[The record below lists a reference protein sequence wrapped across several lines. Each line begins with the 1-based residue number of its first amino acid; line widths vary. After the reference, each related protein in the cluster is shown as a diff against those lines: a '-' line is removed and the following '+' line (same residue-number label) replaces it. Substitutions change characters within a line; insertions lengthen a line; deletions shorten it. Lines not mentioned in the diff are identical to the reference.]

1 MNLLTDREYLGLT
14 VPFMLSTMTQPL
26 MGAVNTAVMGQ
37 LPDPKYI
44 AAVSLG
50 AILFNNLY
58 WLFGFLR
65 VSTTGYAAQAFGAAD
80 KRLGMLAFF
89 KPLVLAMLI
98 SACCILFQKPILE
111 LYLAMIGAAPEVN
124 LLCRDAVF
132 SGAMFLLR
140 LDPAAREVA
149 GIYYDILIWTA
160 PLTLLNYAILGWLM
174 GQTRVRASVF
184 MQVSM
189 NVLNMALSIWFVFW
203 LHMDITGVAFATL
216 LSQLYGGILSVVLMY
231 YYGDF
236 DYKALPW
243 SELLDWREFIGM
255 LQVNVNLMIR
265 TACLLTV
272 NNIIAAVGASFGTV
286 VLAANAVLL
295 QLKDI
300 MSYLIDGMANGT
312 AIFSGRAVGAKNG
325 KLFAATIK
333 MTFKWL
339 VVLAAILMLGYH
351 LGNEF
356 FIRLFTNIEEVVAMA
371 VTYNVFVLF
380 YPVCAGIGMV
390 LYGVFCGAT
399 RTAPVR
405 NMMLM
410 ALLVFY
416 LLQWQLVPLWGN
428 SGLWLALLG
437 FMLSQSIILLFYL
450 SSLRREF
457 A

>member
-14 VPFMLSTMTQPL
+14 IPFMLSTMTQPL

-124 LLCRDAVF
+124 ELCRD
-132 SGAMFLLR
+132 
-140 LDPAAREVA
+140 
-149 GIYYDILIWTA
+149 YYYILIWGA
-160 PLTLLNYAILGWLM
+160 PLVFGNYVALGWLM

-216 LSQLYGGILSVVLMY
+216 LSQLYGGILSIVLMY

-300 MSYLIDGMANGT
+300 MSYLIDGMANGA

-339 VVLAAILMLGYH
+339 VVLAATLMLGYH
-351 LGNEF
+351 LSNEF

-371 VTYNVFVLF
+371 MTYNVFVLF

-450 SSLRREF
+450 SSLRREL

>member
-1 MNLLTDREYLGLT
+1 MDLLTNREYLGLT

-80 KRLGMLAFF
+80 RELGTLAFF
-89 KPLVLAMLI
+89 KPLVLALLI
-98 SACCILFQKPILE
+98 SLACIVFQKPILE
-111 LYLAMIGAAPEVN
+111 GYLAMIGAAPEVN
-124 LLCRDAVF
+124 ALCR
-132 SGAMFLLR
+132 
-140 LDPAAREVA
+140 E
-149 GIYYDILIWTA
+149 YYYILIWGA
-160 PLTLLNYAILGWLM
+160 PLVLGNYVALGWLM

-189 NVLNMALSIWFVFW
+189 NVLNMALSIWFVFG
-203 LHMDITGVAFATL
+203 LHMDIIGVAFATL
-216 LSQLYGGILSVVLMY
+216 LSQLYGGVISVVLMY
-231 YYGDF
+231 YYGEF
-236 DYKALPW
+236 DYKNLPW
-243 SELLDWREFIGM
+243 GELLDWRTFIGM
-255 LQVNVNLMIR
+255 LKVNVNLMIR

-300 MSYLIDGMANGT
+300 MSYLIDGMANGA
-312 AIFSGRAVGAKNG
+312 AIFSGRAVGAKSG
-325 KLFAATIK
+325 AGLDAAIK

-339 VVLAAILMLGYH
+339 VVLAVMLMGVYAAV
-351 LGNEF
+351 NEF
-356 FIRLFTNIEEVVAMA
+356 FIRLFTNIDEVVAMA
-371 VTYNVFVLF
+371 MTYNAFVLF

-405 NMMLM
+405 NMMLL
-410 ALLVFY
+410 ALAVFY
-416 LLQWQLVPLWGN
+416 LLQWQLVPKIGN

-437 FMLSQSIILLFYL
+437 FMAAQSVILLYYL
-450 SSLRREF
+450 KSLRKEF
-457 A
+457 TD

>member
-1 MNLLTDREYLGLT
+1 MNLLTNREYLGLT

-80 KRLGMLAFF
+80 RELGTLAFF
-89 KPLVLAMLI
+89 KPLVLALLI
-98 SACCILFQKPILE
+98 SLACIVFQKPILE
-111 LYLAMIGAAPEVN
+111 SYLAMIGAAPEVN
-124 LLCRDAVF
+124 ALCR
-132 SGAMFLLR
+132 
-140 LDPAAREVA
+140 E
-149 GIYYDILIWTA
+149 YYYILIWGA
-160 PLTLLNYAILGWLM
+160 PLVLGNYVALGWLM

-189 NVLNMALSIWFVFW
+189 NVLNMALSIWFVFG
-203 LHMDITGVAFATL
+203 LHMDIVGVAFATL
-216 LSQLYGGILSVVLMY
+216 LSQLYGGVISVVLMY
-231 YYGDF
+231 YYGEF
-236 DYKALPW
+236 DYKNLPW
-243 SELLDWREFIGM
+243 GELLDWRTFIGM
-255 LQVNVNLMIR
+255 LKVNVNLMIR

-300 MSYLIDGMANGT
+300 MSYLIDGMANGA
-312 AIFSGRAVGAKNG
+312 AIFSGRAVGAKSG
-325 KLFAATIK
+325 AGLDAAIR

-339 VVLAAILMLGYH
+339 VVLAAILMGVYAA
-351 LGNEF
+351 GNEF
-356 FIRLFTNIEEVVAMA
+356 FIRLFTNIDEVVAMSM
-371 VTYNVFVLF
+371 TYNVFVLF

-405 NMMLM
+405 NMMLL
-410 ALLVFY
+410 ALAVFY
-416 LLQWQLVPLWGN
+416 LLQWQLVPIIGN

-437 FMLSQSIILLFYL
+437 FMAAQSVILLYYL
-450 SSLRREF
+450 KSLRKEF
-457 A
+457 TD

>member
-14 VPFMLSTMTQPL
+14 IPFMLSTMTQPL

-124 LLCRDAVF
+124 ELCRD
-132 SGAMFLLR
+132 
-140 LDPAAREVA
+140 
-149 GIYYDILIWTA
+149 YYYILIWGA
-160 PLTLLNYAILGWLM
+160 PLVFGNYVALGWLM

-216 LSQLYGGILSVVLMY
+216 LSQLYGGILSIVLMY

-300 MSYLIDGMANGT
+300 MSYLIDGMANGA
-312 AIFSGRAVGAKNG
+312 AIFSGRAVGANNA

-351 LGNEF
+351 LSNEF

-371 VTYNVFVLF
+371 MTYNVFVLF

-416 LLQWQLVPLWGN
+416 LLQWQLVLLWGN

-450 SSLRREF
+450 SSLRRKF

>member
-1 MNLLTDREYLGLT
+1 MNLLTNREYLGLT
-14 VPFMLSTMTQPL
+14 VPLMLSTMTQPL

-80 KRLGMLAFF
+80 KELGTLAFF
-89 KPLVLAMLI
+89 KPLVLALLI
-98 SACCILFQKPILE
+98 SLACIVFQKPILE
-111 LYLAMIGAAPEVN
+111 GYLAMIGAAPEVN
-124 LLCRDAVF
+124 DLCR
-132 SGAMFLLR
+132 
-140 LDPAAREVA
+140 E
-149 GIYYDILIWTA
+149 YYYILIWGA
-160 PLTLLNYAILGWLM
+160 PLVLGNYVALGWLM
-174 GQTRVRASVF
+174 GQTHVRASVF

-189 NVLNMALSIWFVFW
+189 NVLNMALSIWFVFG
-203 LHMDITGVAFATL
+203 LHMDIVGVAFATL
-216 LSQLYGGILSVVLMY
+216 LSQLYGGVLSVVLMY
-231 YYGDF
+231 YYGEF
-236 DYKALPW
+236 DYKNLPW
-243 SELLDWREFIGM
+243 GELLDWRTFIGM
-255 LQVNVNLMIR
+255 LKVNVNLMIR

-300 MSYLIDGMANGT
+300 MSYLIDGMANGA
-312 AIFSGRAVGAKNG
+312 AIFSGRAVGAKSG
-325 KLFAATIK
+325 AGLDAAIR

-339 VVLAAILMLGYH
+339 VVLAAVLMGVYAA
-351 LGNEF
+351 GNEF
-356 FIRLFTNIEEVVAMA
+356 FIRLFTNIDEVVAMA
-371 VTYNVFVLF
+371 MTYNVFVLF

-405 NMMLM
+405 NMMLL
-410 ALLVFY
+410 ALAVFY
-416 LLQWQLVPLWGN
+416 VLQWQLVPKIGN

-437 FMLSQSIILLFYL
+437 FMAAQSVILLYYL
-450 SSLRREF
+450 KSLRKEF
-457 A
+457 TD

>member
-1 MNLLTDREYLGLT
+1 MNLLTNREYLGLT

-80 KRLGMLAFF
+80 RELGTLAFF
-89 KPLVLAMLI
+89 KPLVLALLI
-98 SACCILFQKPILE
+98 SLACIVFQKPILE
-111 LYLAMIGAAPEVN
+111 SYLAMIGAAPEVN
-124 LLCRDAVF
+124 ALCR
-132 SGAMFLLR
+132 
-140 LDPAAREVA
+140 E
-149 GIYYDILIWTA
+149 YYYILIWGA
-160 PLTLLNYAILGWLM
+160 PLVLGNYVALGWLM

-189 NVLNMALSIWFVFW
+189 NVLNMALSIWFVFG
-203 LHMDITGVAFATL
+203 LHMDIVGVAFATL
-216 LSQLYGGILSVVLMY
+216 LSQLYGGVISVVLMY
-231 YYGDF
+231 YYGEF
-236 DYKALPW
+236 DYKNLPW
-243 SELLDWREFIGM
+243 GELLDWRTFIGM
-255 LQVNVNLMIR
+255 LKVNVNLMIR

-300 MSYLIDGMANGT
+300 MSYLIDGMANGA
-312 AIFSGRAVGAKNG
+312 AIFSGRAVGAKSG
-325 KLFAATIK
+325 AGLEAAIR

-339 VVLAAILMLGYH
+339 VVLAAMLMGVYAA
-351 LGNEF
+351 GNEF
-356 FIRLFTNIEEVVAMA
+356 FIRLFTNIDEVVAMA
-371 VTYNVFVLF
+371 MTYNAFVLF

-405 NMMLM
+405 NMMLL
-410 ALLVFY
+410 ALAVFY
-416 LLQWQLVPLWGN
+416 VLQWQLVPIIGN
-428 SGLWLALLG
+428 SGLWVALLG
-437 FMLSQSIILLFYL
+437 FMAAQSVILLYYL
-450 SSLRREF
+450 KSLRKEF
-457 A
+457 TD

>member
-1 MNLLTDREYLGLT
+1 MNLLTNREYLGLT

-80 KRLGMLAFF
+80 RELGTLAFF
-89 KPLVLAMLI
+89 KPLVLALLI
-98 SACCILFQKPILE
+98 SIACIVLQKPILE
-111 LYLAMIGAAPEVN
+111 GYLAMIGAAPEVN
-124 LLCRDAVF
+124 ALCR
-132 SGAMFLLR
+132 
-140 LDPAAREVA
+140 E
-149 GIYYDILIWTA
+149 YYYILIWGA
-160 PLTLLNYAILGWLM
+160 PLVLGNYVALGWLM

-189 NVLNMALSIWFVFW
+189 NVMNMALSIWFVFG
-203 LHMDITGVAFATL
+203 LHMDIVGVAFATL
-216 LSQLYGGILSVVLMY
+216 LSQLYGGVISVVLMY
-231 YYGDF
+231 YYGEF
-236 DYKALPW
+236 DYKNLPW
-243 SELLDWREFIGM
+243 GELLDWRTFIGM
-255 LQVNVNLMIR
+255 LKVNVNLMIR

-300 MSYLIDGMANGT
+300 MSYLIDGMANGA
-312 AIFSGRAVGAKNG
+312 AIFSGRAVGAKSG
-325 KLFAATIK
+325 AGLDAAIK

-339 VVLAAILMLGYH
+339 VVLAVMLMGVYAAV
-351 LGNEF
+351 NEF
-356 FIRLFTNIEEVVAMA
+356 FIRLFTNIDEVVAMA
-371 VTYNVFVLF
+371 MTYNAFVLF

-405 NMMLM
+405 NMMLL
-410 ALLVFY
+410 ALAVFY
-416 LLQWQLVPLWGN
+416 LLQWQLVPIIGN

-437 FMLSQSIILLFYL
+437 FMAAQSVILLYYL
-450 SSLRREF
+450 KSLRKEF
-457 A
+457 TD

>member
-1 MNLLTDREYLGLT
+1 MNLLTNREYLGLT

-80 KRLGMLAFF
+80 RELGTLAFF
-89 KPLVLAMLI
+89 KPLVLALLI
-98 SACCILFQKPILE
+98 SLACIVFQKPILE
-111 LYLAMIGAAPEVN
+111 GYLAMIGAAPEVN
-124 LLCRDAVF
+124 NLCR
-132 SGAMFLLR
+132 
-140 LDPAAREVA
+140 E
-149 GIYYDILIWTA
+149 YYYILIWGA
-160 PLTLLNYAILGWLM
+160 PLVLGNYVALGWLM

-189 NVLNMALSIWFVFW
+189 NVLNMALSIWFVFG
-203 LHMDITGVAFATL
+203 LHMDIVGVAFATL
-216 LSQLYGGILSVVLMY
+216 LSQLYGGVLSVVLMY

-236 DYKALPW
+236 DYKNLPW
-243 SELLDWREFIGM
+243 RELLDWRTFIGM
-255 LQVNVNLMIR
+255 LKVNVNLMIR

-300 MSYLIDGMANGT
+300 MSYLIDGMANGA
-312 AIFSGRAVGAKNG
+312 AIFSGRAVGAKSG
-325 KLFAATIK
+325 AGLDAAIR

-339 VVLAAILMLGYH
+339 VVLAAMLMGVYAA
-351 LGNEF
+351 GNEF
-356 FIRLFTNIEEVVAMA
+356 FIRLFTNIDEVVAMA
-371 VTYNVFVLF
+371 MTYNVFVLF

-405 NMMLM
+405 NMMLL
-410 ALLVFY
+410 ALAVFY
-416 LLQWQLVPLWGN
+416 LLQWQLVPKIGN

-437 FMLSQSIILLFYL
+437 FMAAQSVILLYYL
-450 SSLRREF
+450 KNLRKEF
-457 A
+457 TD

>member
-1 MNLLTDREYLGLT
+1 MSLLTNREYLGLT
-14 VPFMLSTMTQPL
+14 VPFMLSTLTQPL

-37 LPDPKYI
+37 LSDPKYI

-80 KRLGMLAFF
+80 RELGTLAFF
-89 KPLVLAMLI
+89 KPLVLALLI
-98 SACCILFQKPILE
+98 SIACIVFQKPILE
-111 LYLAMIGAAPEVN
+111 GYLAMIGAAPEVN
-124 LLCRDAVF
+124 DLCR
-132 SGAMFLLR
+132 
-140 LDPAAREVA
+140 E
-149 GIYYDILIWTA
+149 YYYILIWGA
-160 PLTLLNYAILGWLM
+160 PLVLGNYVALGWLM

-189 NVLNMALSIWFVFW
+189 NVLNMALSIGFVFG
-203 LHMDITGVAFATL
+203 LHMDIVGVAFATL
-216 LSQLYGGILSVVLMY
+216 LSQLYGGVLSVVLMY

-236 DYKALPW
+236 DYKNLPW
-243 SELLDWREFIGM
+243 GELLDWRTFIGM
-255 LQVNVNLMIR
+255 LKVNVNLMIR

-300 MSYLIDGMANGT
+300 MSFLIDGMANGA
-312 AIFSGRAVGAKNG
+312 AIFSGRAVGAKSG
-325 KLFAATIK
+325 AGLDAAIR

-339 VVLAAILMLGYH
+339 VVLAAILMGAYAA
-351 LGNEF
+351 GNEP
-356 FIRLFTNIEEVVAMA
+356 FIRLFTNIDEVVAMA
-371 VTYNVFVLF
+371 MTYNVFVLF
-380 YPVCAGIGMV
+380 YPVCAGIGLV

-405 NMMLM
+405 NMMLL
-410 ALLVFY
+410 ALAVFY
-416 LLQWQLVPLWGN
+416 LLQWQLVPELGN
-428 SGLWLALLG
+428 SGLWLSLLG
-437 FMLSQSIILLFYL
+437 FMAAQSVILLYYL
-450 SSLRREF
+450 KSLRKEF
-457 A
+457 TD

>member
-1 MNLLTDREYLGLT
+1 MNLLTNREYLGLT

-80 KRLGMLAFF
+80 RELGTLAFF
-89 KPLVLAMLI
+89 KPLVLALLI
-98 SACCILFQKPILE
+98 SLACIVFQKPILE
-111 LYLAMIGAAPEVN
+111 SYLAMIGAAPEVN
-124 LLCRDAVF
+124 ALCR
-132 SGAMFLLR
+132 
-140 LDPAAREVA
+140 E
-149 GIYYDILIWTA
+149 YYYILIWGA
-160 PLTLLNYAILGWLM
+160 PLVLGNYVALGWLM

-189 NVLNMALSIWFVFW
+189 NVLNMALSIWFVFG
-203 LHMDITGVAFATL
+203 LHMDIVGVAFATL
-216 LSQLYGGILSVVLMY
+216 LSQLYGGVISVVLMY

-236 DYKALPW
+236 DYKNLPW
-243 SELLDWREFIGM
+243 GELLDWRTFIGM
-255 LQVNVNLMIR
+255 LKVNVNLMIR

-300 MSYLIDGMANGT
+300 MSYLIDGMANGA
-312 AIFSGRAVGAKNG
+312 AIFSGRAVGAKSG
-325 KLFAATIK
+325 AGLDAAIR

-339 VVLAAILMLGYH
+339 VVLAVMLMGVYAA
-351 LGNEF
+351 GNEF
-356 FIRLFTNIEEVVAMA
+356 FIRLFTNIDEVVAMA
-371 VTYNVFVLF
+371 MTYNVFVLF

-405 NMMLM
+405 NMMLL
-410 ALLVFY
+410 ALAVFY
-416 LLQWQLVPLWGN
+416 LLQWQLVPTIGN

-437 FMLSQSIILLFYL
+437 FMAAQSVILLYYL
-450 SSLRREF
+450 KSLRKEF
-457 A
+457 TD

>member
-1 MNLLTDREYLGLT
+1 MNLLTNREYLGLT

-80 KRLGMLAFF
+80 RELGTLAFF
-89 KPLVLAMLI
+89 KPLVLALLI
-98 SACCILFQKPILE
+98 SLACIVFQKPILE
-111 LYLAMIGAAPEVN
+111 GYLAMIGAAPEVN
-124 LLCRDAVF
+124 DLCR
-132 SGAMFLLR
+132 
-140 LDPAAREVA
+140 E
-149 GIYYDILIWTA
+149 YYYILIWGA
-160 PLTLLNYAILGWLM
+160 PLVLGNYVALGWLM

-189 NVLNMALSIWFVFW
+189 NVLNMALSIWFVFG
-203 LHMDITGVAFATL
+203 LHMDIIGVAFATL
-216 LSQLYGGILSVVLMY
+216 LSQLYGGVLSVVLMY

-236 DYKALPW
+236 DYKNLPW
-243 SELLDWREFIGM
+243 GELLDWRTFIGM
-255 LQVNVNLMIR
+255 LKVNVNLMIR

-300 MSYLIDGMANGT
+300 MSYLIDGMANGA
-312 AIFSGRAVGAKNG
+312 AIFSGRAVGAKSG
-325 KLFAATIK
+325 AGLDAAIR

-339 VVLAAILMLGYH
+339 VVLAAILMGVYAA
-351 LGNEF
+351 GNEF
-356 FIRLFTNIEEVVAMA
+356 FIRLFTNIDEVVAMA
-371 VTYNVFVLF
+371 MTYNVFVLF

-405 NMMLM
+405 NMMLL
-410 ALLVFY
+410 ALAVFY
-416 LLQWQLVPLWGN
+416 LLQRQLVPEIGN

-437 FMLSQSIILLFYL
+437 FMAAQSVILLYYL
-450 SSLRREF
+450 KSLRKEF
-457 A
+457 TD

>member
-1 MNLLTDREYLGLT
+1 MNLLTNREYLGLT

-80 KRLGMLAFF
+80 RELGTLAFF
-89 KPLVLAMLI
+89 KPLVLALLI
-98 SACCILFQKPILE
+98 SIACIVFQKPILE
-111 LYLAMIGAAPEVN
+111 SYLAMIGAAPEVN
-124 LLCRDAVF
+124 DLCR
-132 SGAMFLLR
+132 
-140 LDPAAREVA
+140 E
-149 GIYYDILIWTA
+149 YYYILIWGA
-160 PLTLLNYAILGWLM
+160 PLVLGNYVALGWLM

-189 NVLNMALSIWFVFW
+189 NVLNMALSIWFVFG
-203 LHMDITGVAFATL
+203 LHMDIVGVAFATL
-216 LSQLYGGILSVVLMY
+216 LSQLYGGVISVVLMY
-231 YYGDF
+231 YYGEF
-236 DYKALPW
+236 DYKNLPW
-243 SELLDWREFIGM
+243 GELLDWRTFIGM
-255 LQVNVNLMIR
+255 LKVNVNLMIR

-300 MSYLIDGMANGT
+300 MSYLIDGMANGA
-312 AIFSGRAVGAKNG
+312 AIFSGRAVGAKSG
-325 KLFAATIK
+325 AGLDAAIR

-339 VVLAAILMLGYH
+339 VVLAVILMGVYAA
-351 LGNEF
+351 GNEF
-356 FIRLFTNIEEVVAMA
+356 FIRLFTNLDEVVAMA
-371 VTYNVFVLF
+371 MTYNVFVLF

-405 NMMLM
+405 NMMLL
-410 ALLVFY
+410 ALAVFY
-416 LLQWQLVPLWGN
+416 LLQWQLVPKIGN

-437 FMLSQSIILLFYL
+437 FMAAQSVILLYYL
-450 SSLRREF
+450 KSLRKEF
-457 A
+457 TD

>member
-1 MNLLTDREYLGLT
+1 MNLLTNREYLGLT

-80 KRLGMLAFF
+80 RELGTLAFF
-89 KPLVLAMLI
+89 KPLVLALLI
-98 SACCILFQKPILE
+98 SLACIVFQKPILE
-111 LYLAMIGAAPEVN
+111 SYLAMIGAAPEVN
-124 LLCRDAVF
+124 ALCR
-132 SGAMFLLR
+132 
-140 LDPAAREVA
+140 E
-149 GIYYDILIWTA
+149 YYYILIWGA
-160 PLTLLNYAILGWLM
+160 PLVLGNYVALGWLM

-189 NVLNMALSIWFVFW
+189 NVLNMALSIWFVFG
-203 LHMDITGVAFATL
+203 LHMDIVGVAFATL
-216 LSQLYGGILSVVLMY
+216 LSQLYGGVLSVVLMY
-231 YYGDF
+231 YYGEF
-236 DYKALPW
+236 DYKNLPW
-243 SELLDWREFIGM
+243 GELLDWRTFIGM
-255 LQVNVNLMIR
+255 LKVNVNLMIR

-300 MSYLIDGMANGT
+300 MSYLIDGMANGA
-312 AIFSGRAVGAKNG
+312 AIFSGRAVGAKSG
-325 KLFAATIK
+325 AGLDAAIR

-339 VVLAAILMLGYH
+339 VVLAVMLMGVYAA
-351 LGNEF
+351 GNEF
-356 FIRLFTNIEEVVAMA
+356 FIRLFTNIDEVVAMA
-371 VTYNVFVLF
+371 MTYNVFVLF

-405 NMMLM
+405 NMMLL
-410 ALLVFY
+410 ALAVFY
-416 LLQWQLVPLWGN
+416 LLQWQLVPEIGN

-437 FMLSQSIILLFYL
+437 FMAAQSVILLYYL
-450 SSLRREF
+450 KSLRKEF
-457 A
+457 TD

>member
-1 MNLLTDREYLGLT
+1 MNLLTNREYLGLT

-80 KRLGMLAFF
+80 RELGTLAFF
-89 KPLVLAMLI
+89 KPLVLALLI
-98 SACCILFQKPILE
+98 SLACIVFQKPILE
-111 LYLAMIGAAPEVN
+111 GYLAMIGAAPEVN
-124 LLCRDAVF
+124 ALCR
-132 SGAMFLLR
+132 
-140 LDPAAREVA
+140 E
-149 GIYYDILIWTA
+149 YYYILIWGA
-160 PLTLLNYAILGWLM
+160 PLVLGNYVALGWLM

-189 NVLNMALSIWFVFW
+189 NVLNMALSIWFVFG
-203 LHMDITGVAFATL
+203 LHMDIIGVAFATL
-216 LSQLYGGILSVVLMY
+216 LSQLYGGVISVVLMY
-231 YYGDF
+231 YYGEF
-236 DYKALPW
+236 DYKNLPW
-243 SELLDWREFIGM
+243 GELLDWRTFIGM
-255 LQVNVNLMIR
+255 LKVNVNLMIR

-300 MSYLIDGMANGT
+300 MSYLIDGMANGA
-312 AIFSGRAVGAKNG
+312 AIFSGRAVGAKSG
-325 KLFAATIK
+325 AGLDAAIR

-339 VVLAAILMLGYH
+339 VVLAVILMGVYAAV
-351 LGNEF
+351 NEF
-356 FIRLFTNIEEVVAMA
+356 FIRLFTNIDEVVAMA
-371 VTYNVFVLF
+371 MTYNAFVLF

-405 NMMLM
+405 NMMLL
-410 ALLVFY
+410 ALAVFY
-416 LLQWQLVPLWGN
+416 LLQWQLVPIIGN

-437 FMLSQSIILLFYL
+437 FMAAQSVILLYYL
-450 SSLRREF
+450 KSLRKEF
-457 A
+457 TD

>member
-1 MNLLTDREYLGLT
+1 MNLLTNREYLGLT

-80 KRLGMLAFF
+80 RELGTLAFF
-89 KPLVLAMLI
+89 KPLVLALLI
-98 SACCILFQKPILE
+98 SLACIVFQKPILE
-111 LYLAMIGAAPEVN
+111 GYLAMIGAAPEVN
-124 LLCRDAVF
+124 DLCR
-132 SGAMFLLR
+132 
-140 LDPAAREVA
+140 E
-149 GIYYDILIWTA
+149 YYYILIWGA
-160 PLTLLNYAILGWLM
+160 PLVLGNYVALGWLM

-189 NVLNMALSIWFVFW
+189 NVLNMALSIWFVFG
-203 LHMDITGVAFATL
+203 LHMDIVGVAFATL
-216 LSQLYGGILSVVLMY
+216 LSQLYGGVLSVVLMY
-231 YYGDF
+231 YYGEF
-236 DYKALPW
+236 DYKNLPW
-243 SELLDWREFIGM
+243 GELLDWRTFIGM
-255 LQVNVNLMIR
+255 LKVNVNLMIR

-300 MSYLIDGMANGT
+300 MSYLIDGMANGA
-312 AIFSGRAVGAKNG
+312 AIFSGRAVGAKSG
-325 KLFAATIK
+325 AGLEAAIR

-339 VVLAAILMLGYH
+339 VVLAAILMGVYAA
-351 LGNEF
+351 GNEF
-356 FIRLFTNIEEVVAMA
+356 FIRLFTNIDEVVAMA
-371 VTYNVFVLF
+371 MTYNAFVLF

-410 ALLVFY
+410 ALAVFY
-416 LLQWQLVPLWGN
+416 LLQWQLVPKIGN
-428 SGLWLALLG
+428 SGLWIALLG
-437 FMLSQSIILLFYL
+437 FMAAQSVILLYYL
-450 SSLRREF
+450 KSLRKEF
-457 A
+457 TD

>member
-1 MNLLTDREYLGLT
+1 MNLLTNREYLGLT

-65 VSTTGYAAQAFGAAD
+65 VSTTCYAAQAFGAAD
-80 KRLGMLAFF
+80 RELGTLAFF
-89 KPLVLAMLI
+89 KPLVLALLI
-98 SACCILFQKPILE
+98 SLACIVLQKPILE
-111 LYLAMIGAAPEVN
+111 GYLAMIGAAPEVN
-124 LLCRDAVF
+124 ALCR
-132 SGAMFLLR
+132 
-140 LDPAAREVA
+140 E
-149 GIYYDILIWTA
+149 YYYILIWGA
-160 PLTLLNYAILGWLM
+160 PLVLGNYVALGWLM

-189 NVLNMALSIWFVFW
+189 NVLNMALSIWFVFG
-203 LHMDITGVAFATL
+203 LHMDIVGVAFATL
-216 LSQLYGGILSVVLMY
+216 LSQLYGGVISVVLMY
-231 YYGDF
+231 YYGEF
-236 DYKALPW
+236 DYKNLPW
-243 SELLDWREFIGM
+243 GELLDWRTFIGM
-255 LQVNVNLMIR
+255 LKVNVNLMIR

-300 MSYLIDGMANGT
+300 MSYLIDGMANGA
-312 AIFSGRAVGAKNG
+312 AIFSGRAVGAKSG
-325 KLFAATIK
+325 AGLEAAIR

-339 VVLAAILMLGYH
+339 VVLAAILMGVYAA
-351 LGNEF
+351 GNEF
-356 FIRLFTNIEEVVAMA
+356 FIRLFTNIDEVVAMA
-371 VTYNVFVLF
+371 MTYNAFVLF

-410 ALLVFY
+410 ALAVFY
-416 LLQWQLVPLWGN
+416 LLQWQLVPKIGN
-428 SGLWLALLG
+428 SGLWVALLG
-437 FMLSQSIILLFYL
+437 FMAAQSVILLYYL
-450 SSLRREF
+450 KSLRKEF
-457 A
+457 TD

>member
-1 MNLLTDREYLGLT
+1 MNLLTNREYLGLT

-80 KRLGMLAFF
+80 RELGTLAFF
-89 KPLVLAMLI
+89 KPLVLALLI
-98 SACCILFQKPILE
+98 SLACIVFQKPILE
-111 LYLAMIGAAPEVN
+111 GYLAMIGAAPEVN
-124 LLCRDAVF
+124 ALCR
-132 SGAMFLLR
+132 
-140 LDPAAREVA
+140 E
-149 GIYYDILIWTA
+149 YYYILIWGA
-160 PLTLLNYAILGWLM
+160 PLVLGNYVALGWLM

-189 NVLNMALSIWFVFW
+189 NVLNMALSIWFVFG
-203 LHMDITGVAFATL
+203 LHMDIVGVAFATL
-216 LSQLYGGILSVVLMY
+216 LSQLYGGVISVVLMY
-231 YYGDF
+231 YYGEF
-236 DYKALPW
+236 DYKNLPW
-243 SELLDWREFIGM
+243 GELLDWRTFIGM
-255 LQVNVNLMIR
+255 LKVNVNLMIR

-300 MSYLIDGMANGT
+300 MSYLIDGMANGA
-312 AIFSGRAVGAKNG
+312 AIFSGRAVGAKSG
-325 KLFAATIK
+325 AGLDAAIR

-339 VVLAAILMLGYH
+339 VVLAVILMGVYAA
-351 LGNEF
+351 GNEF
-356 FIRLFTNIEEVVAMA
+356 FIRLFTNLDEVVAMA
-371 VTYNVFVLF
+371 LTYNVFVLF

-405 NMMLM
+405 NMMLL
-410 ALLVFY
+410 ALAVFY
-416 LLQWQLVPLWGN
+416 LLQWQLVPKIGN

-437 FMLSQSIILLFYL
+437 FMAAQSVILLYYL
-450 SSLRREF
+450 KSLRKEF
-457 A
+457 TD

>member
-1 MNLLTDREYLGLT
+1 MNLLTNREYLGLT

-80 KRLGMLAFF
+80 RELGTLAFF
-89 KPLVLAMLI
+89 KPLVLALLI
-98 SACCILFQKPILE
+98 SLACIVLQKPILE
-111 LYLAMIGAAPEVN
+111 GYLAMIGAAPEVN
-124 LLCRDAVF
+124 ALCR
-132 SGAMFLLR
+132 
-140 LDPAAREVA
+140 E
-149 GIYYDILIWTA
+149 YYYILIWGA
-160 PLTLLNYAILGWLM
+160 PLVLGNYVALGWLM

-189 NVLNMALSIWFVFW
+189 NVLNMALSIWFVFG
-203 LHMDITGVAFATL
+203 LHMDIIGVAFATL
-216 LSQLYGGILSVVLMY
+216 LSQLYGGVISVVLMY
-231 YYGDF
+231 YYGEF
-236 DYKALPW
+236 DYKNLPW
-243 SELLDWREFIGM
+243 GELLDWRTFIGM
-255 LQVNVNLMIR
+255 LKVNVNLMIR

-300 MSYLIDGMANGT
+300 MSYLIDGMANGA
-312 AIFSGRAVGAKNG
+312 AIFSGRAVGAKSG
-325 KLFAATIK
+325 AGLDAAIR

-339 VVLAAILMLGYH
+339 VVLVVILMGVYAA
-351 LGNEF
+351 GNEF
-356 FIRLFTNIEEVVAMA
+356 FIRLFTNIDEVVAMA
-371 VTYNVFVLF
+371 MTYNVFVLF

-405 NMMLM
+405 NMMLL
-410 ALLVFY
+410 ALAVFY
-416 LLQWQLVPLWGN
+416 LLQWQLVPKIGN

-437 FMLSQSIILLFYL
+437 FMAAQSVILLYYL
-450 SSLRREF
+450 KSLRKEF
-457 A
+457 TD

>member
-1 MNLLTDREYLGLT
+1 MDLLTNREYLGLT

-80 KRLGMLAFF
+80 RELGTLAFF
-89 KPLVLAMLI
+89 KPLVLALLI
-98 SACCILFQKPILE
+98 SLACIVFQKPILE
-111 LYLAMIGAAPEVN
+111 GYLAMIGAAPEVN
-124 LLCRDAVF
+124 ALCR
-132 SGAMFLLR
+132 
-140 LDPAAREVA
+140 E
-149 GIYYDILIWTA
+149 YYYILIWGA
-160 PLTLLNYAILGWLM
+160 PLVLGNYVALGWLM

-189 NVLNMALSIWFVFW
+189 NVLNMALSIWFVFG
-203 LHMDITGVAFATL
+203 LHMDIIGVAFATL
-216 LSQLYGGILSVVLMY
+216 LSQLYGGVISVVLMY
-231 YYGDF
+231 YYGEF
-236 DYKALPW
+236 DYKNLPW
-243 SELLDWREFIGM
+243 GELLDWRTFIGM
-255 LQVNVNLMIR
+255 LKVNVNLMIR

-300 MSYLIDGMANGT
+300 MSYLIDGMANGA
-312 AIFSGRAVGAKNG
+312 AIFSGRAVGAKSG
-325 KLFAATIK
+325 AGLDAAIR

-339 VVLAAILMLGYH
+339 VVLAVILMGVYAA
-351 LGNEF
+351 GNEF
-356 FIRLFTNIEEVVAMA
+356 FIRLFTNLDEVVAMA
-371 VTYNVFVLF
+371 LTYNVFVLF

-405 NMMLM
+405 NMMLL
-410 ALLVFY
+410 ALAVFY
-416 LLQWQLVPLWGN
+416 LLQWQLVPIIGN

-437 FMLSQSIILLFYL
+437 FMAAQSVILLYYL
-450 SSLRREF
+450 KSLRKEF
-457 A
+457 TD

>member
-1 MNLLTDREYLGLT
+1 MNLLTNREYLGLT

-80 KRLGMLAFF
+80 RELGTLAFF
-89 KPLVLAMLI
+89 KPLVLALLI
-98 SACCILFQKPILE
+98 SLACIVFQKPILE
-111 LYLAMIGAAPEVN
+111 SYLAMIGAAPEVN
-124 LLCRDAVF
+124 ALCR
-132 SGAMFLLR
+132 
-140 LDPAAREVA
+140 E
-149 GIYYDILIWTA
+149 YYYILIWGA
-160 PLTLLNYAILGWLM
+160 PLVLGNYVALGWLM

-189 NVLNMALSIWFVFW
+189 NVLNMALSIWFVFG
-203 LHMDITGVAFATL
+203 LHMDIVGVAFATL
-216 LSQLYGGILSVVLMY
+216 LSQLYGGVISVVLMY
-231 YYGDF
+231 YYGEF
-236 DYKALPW
+236 DYKNLPW
-243 SELLDWREFIGM
+243 GELLDWRTFIGM
-255 LQVNVNLMIR
+255 LKVNVNLMIR

-300 MSYLIDGMANGT
+300 MSYLIDGMANGA
-312 AIFSGRAVGAKNG
+312 AIFSGRAVGAKSG
-325 KLFAATIK
+325 AGLDAAIK

-339 VVLAAILMLGYH
+339 VVLAVILMGVYAA
-351 LGNEF
+351 GNEF
-356 FIRLFTNIEEVVAMA
+356 FIRLFTNLDEVVAMA
-371 VTYNVFVLF
+371 LTYNVFVLF

-405 NMMLM
+405 NMMLL
-410 ALLVFY
+410 ALAVFY
-416 LLQWQLVPLWGN
+416 LLQWQLVPKIGN

-437 FMLSQSIILLFYL
+437 FMAAQSVILLYYL
-450 SSLRREF
+450 KSLRKEF
-457 A
+457 TD

>member
-1 MNLLTDREYLGLT
+1 MNLLTNREYLGLT

-80 KRLGMLAFF
+80 RELGTLAFF
-89 KPLVLAMLI
+89 KPLVLALLI
-98 SACCILFQKPILE
+98 SLACIVFQKPILE
-111 LYLAMIGAAPEVN
+111 SYLAMIGAAPEVN
-124 LLCRDAVF
+124 DLCR
-132 SGAMFLLR
+132 
-140 LDPAAREVA
+140 E
-149 GIYYDILIWTA
+149 YYYILIWGA
-160 PLTLLNYAILGWLM
+160 PLVLGNYVALGWLM

-189 NVLNMALSIWFVFW
+189 NVLNMALSIWFVFG
-203 LHMDITGVAFATL
+203 LHMDIVGVAFATL
-216 LSQLYGGILSVVLMY
+216 LSQLYGGVLSVVLMY
-231 YYGDF
+231 YYGEF
-236 DYKALPW
+236 DYKNLPW
-243 SELLDWREFIGM
+243 GELLDWRTFIGM
-255 LQVNVNLMIR
+255 LKVNVNLMIR

-300 MSYLIDGMANGT
+300 MSYLIDGMANGA
-312 AIFSGRAVGAKNG
+312 AIFSGRAVGAKSG
-325 KLFAATIK
+325 AGLDAAIR

-339 VVLAAILMLGYH
+339 VVLAVMLMGVYAA
-351 LGNEF
+351 GNEF
-356 FIRLFTNIEEVVAMA
+356 FIRLFTNIDEVVAMA
-371 VTYNVFVLF
+371 MTYNIFVLF

-405 NMMLM
+405 NMMLL
-410 ALLVFY
+410 ALAVFY
-416 LLQWQLVPLWGN
+416 LLQWQLVPKIGN

-437 FMLSQSIILLFYL
+437 FMAAQSVILLYYL
-450 SSLRREF
+450 KSLRKEF
-457 A
+457 TD

>member
-1 MNLLTDREYLGLT
+1 MNLLTNREYLGLT

-80 KRLGMLAFF
+80 RELGTLAFF
-89 KPLVLAMLI
+89 KPLVLALLI
-98 SACCILFQKPILE
+98 SLACIVFQKPILE
-111 LYLAMIGAAPEVN
+111 SYLAMIGAAPEVN
-124 LLCRDAVF
+124 NLCR
-132 SGAMFLLR
+132 
-140 LDPAAREVA
+140 E
-149 GIYYDILIWTA
+149 YYYILIWGA
-160 PLTLLNYAILGWLM
+160 PLVLGNYVALGWLM

-189 NVLNMALSIWFVFW
+189 NVLNMALSIWFVFS
-203 LHMDITGVAFATL
+203 LHMDIVGVAFATL
-216 LSQLYGGILSVVLMY
+216 LSQLYGGVLSVVLMY

-236 DYKALPW
+236 DYKNLPW
-243 SELLDWREFIGM
+243 GELLDWRTFIGM
-255 LQVNVNLMIR
+255 LKVNVNLMIR

-300 MSYLIDGMANGT
+300 MSYLIDGMANGA
-312 AIFSGRAVGAKNG
+312 AIFSGRAVGAKSG
-325 KLFAATIK
+325 AGLDAAIR

-339 VVLAAILMLGYH
+339 VVLAVILMGVYAA
-351 LGNEF
+351 GNEF
-356 FIRLFTNIEEVVAMA
+356 FIRLFTNIEEVVAMSM
-371 VTYNVFVLF
+371 TYNIFVLF

-405 NMMLM
+405 NMMLL
-410 ALLVFY
+410 ALAVFY
-416 LLQWQLVPLWGN
+416 LLQWQLVPVIGN

-437 FMLSQSIILLFYL
+437 FMAAQSVILLYYL
-450 SSLRREF
+450 KSLRKEF
-457 A
+457 TD

>member
-1 MNLLTDREYLGLT
+1 MNLLTNREYLGLT

-80 KRLGMLAFF
+80 KELGTLAFF
-89 KPLVLAMLI
+89 KPLVLALLI
-98 SACCILFQKPILE
+98 SLACIVFQKPILE
-111 LYLAMIGAAPEVN
+111 DYLAMIGAAPEVN
-124 LLCRDAVF
+124 DLCR
-132 SGAMFLLR
+132 
-140 LDPAAREVA
+140 E
-149 GIYYDILIWTA
+149 YYYILIWGA
-160 PLTLLNYAILGWLM
+160 PLVLGNYVALGWLM

-189 NVLNMALSIWFVFW
+189 NVLNMALSIWFVFG
-203 LHMDITGVAFATL
+203 LHMDIVGVAFATL
-216 LSQLYGGILSVVLMY
+216 LSQLYGGVLSVVLMY
-231 YYGDF
+231 YYGEF
-236 DYKALPW
+236 DYKNLPW
-243 SELLDWREFIGM
+243 GELLDWRTFIGM
-255 LQVNVNLMIR
+255 LKVNLNLMIR

-300 MSYLIDGMANGT
+300 MSYLIDGMANGA
-312 AIFSGRAVGAKNG
+312 AIFSGRAVGAKSG
-325 KLFAATIK
+325 AGLEAAIR

-339 VVLAAILMLGYH
+339 VVLAAILMGVYAA
-351 LGNEF
+351 GNEF
-356 FIRLFTNIEEVVAMA
+356 FIRLFTNIDEVVAMA
-371 VTYNVFVLF
+371 MTYNAFVLF

-410 ALLVFY
+410 ALAVFY
-416 LLQWQLVPLWGN
+416 VLQWQLVPKIGN

-437 FMLSQSIILLFYL
+437 FMAAQSVILLYYL
-450 SSLRREF
+450 KSLRKEF
-457 A
+457 TD

>member
-1 MNLLTDREYLGLT
+1 MNLLTNREYLGLT

-80 KRLGMLAFF
+80 RELGTLAFF
-89 KPLVLAMLI
+89 KPLVLALLI
-98 SACCILFQKPILE
+98 SLACIVFQKPILE
-111 LYLAMIGAAPEVN
+111 GYLAMIGAAPEVN
-124 LLCRDAVF
+124 ALCR
-132 SGAMFLLR
+132 
-140 LDPAAREVA
+140 E
-149 GIYYDILIWTA
+149 YYYILIWGA
-160 PLTLLNYAILGWLM
+160 PLVLGNYVALGWLM

-189 NVLNMALSIWFVFW
+189 NVLNMALSIWFVFG
-203 LHMDITGVAFATL
+203 LHMDIVGVAFATL
-216 LSQLYGGILSVVLMY
+216 LSQLYGGVLSVVLMY
-231 YYGDF
+231 YYGEF
-236 DYKALPW
+236 DYKNLPW
-243 SELLDWREFIGM
+243 GELLDWRTFIGM
-255 LQVNVNLMIR
+255 LKVNVNLMIR

-300 MSYLIDGMANGT
+300 MSYLIDGMANGA
-312 AIFSGRAVGAKNG
+312 AIFSGRAVGAKSG
-325 KLFAATIK
+325 AGLDAAIR

-339 VVLAAILMLGYH
+339 VVLAAILMGVYAA
-351 LGNEF
+351 GNEF
-356 FIRLFTNIEEVVAMA
+356 FIRLFTNIDEVVAMSM
-371 VTYNVFVLF
+371 TYNVFVLF

-405 NMMLM
+405 NMMLL
-410 ALLVFY
+410 ALAVFY
-416 LLQWQLVPLWGN
+416 LLQWQLVPIIGN

-437 FMLSQSIILLFYL
+437 FMAAQSVILLYYL
-450 SSLRREF
+450 KSLRKEF
-457 A
+457 TD

>member
-1 MNLLTDREYLGLT
+1 MNLLTNREYLGLT

-80 KRLGMLAFF
+80 RELGTLAFF
-89 KPLVLAMLI
+89 KPLVLALLI
-98 SACCILFQKPILE
+98 SLACIVFQKPILE
-111 LYLAMIGAAPEVN
+111 SYLAMIGAAPEVN
-124 LLCRDAVF
+124 ALCR
-132 SGAMFLLR
+132 
-140 LDPAAREVA
+140 E
-149 GIYYDILIWTA
+149 YYYILIWGA
-160 PLTLLNYAILGWLM
+160 PLVLGNYVALGWLM

-189 NVLNMALSIWFVFW
+189 NVLNMALSIWFVFG
-203 LHMDITGVAFATL
+203 LHMDIVGVAFATL
-216 LSQLYGGILSVVLMY
+216 LSQLYGGVISVVLMY
-231 YYGDF
+231 YYGEF
-236 DYKALPW
+236 DYKNLPW
-243 SELLDWREFIGM
+243 GELLDWRTFIGM
-255 LQVNVNLMIR
+255 LKVNVNLMIR

-300 MSYLIDGMANGT
+300 MSYLIDGMANGA
-312 AIFSGRAVGAKNG
+312 AIFSGRAVGAKSG
-325 KLFAATIK
+325 AGLDAAIR

-339 VVLAAILMLGYH
+339 VVLAVMLMGVYAA
-351 LGNEF
+351 GNEF
-356 FIRLFTNIEEVVAMA
+356 FIRLFTNLDEVVAMA
-371 VTYNVFVLF
+371 LTYNVFVLF

-405 NMMLM
+405 NMMLL
-410 ALLVFY
+410 ALAVFY
-416 LLQWQLVPLWGN
+416 LLQWQLVPKIGN

-437 FMLSQSIILLFYL
+437 FMAAQSVILLYYL
-450 SSLRREF
+450 KSLRKEF
-457 A
+457 TD

>member
-1 MNLLTDREYLGLT
+1 MNLLTNREYLGLT

-80 KRLGMLAFF
+80 RELGTLAFF
-89 KPLVLAMLI
+89 KPLVLALLI
-98 SACCILFQKPILE
+98 SLACIIFQKPILE
-111 LYLAMIGAAPEVN
+111 SYLAMIGAAPEVN
-124 LLCRDAVF
+124 DLCR
-132 SGAMFLLR
+132 
-140 LDPAAREVA
+140 E
-149 GIYYDILIWTA
+149 YYYILIWGA
-160 PLTLLNYAILGWLM
+160 PLVLGNYVALGWLM

-189 NVLNMALSIWFVFW
+189 NVLNMALSIWFVFG
-203 LHMDITGVAFATL
+203 LHMDIVGVAFATL
-216 LSQLYGGILSVVLMY
+216 LSQLYGGVISVVLMY
-231 YYGDF
+231 YYGEF
-236 DYKALPW
+236 DYKNLPW
-243 SELLDWREFIGM
+243 GELLDWRTFIGM
-255 LQVNVNLMIR
+255 LKVNVNLMIR

-300 MSYLIDGMANGT
+300 MSYLIDGMANGA
-312 AIFSGRAVGAKNG
+312 AIFSGRAVGAKSG
-325 KLFAATIK
+325 AGLDAAIR

-339 VVLAAILMLGYH
+339 VVLAVMLMGVYAAV
-351 LGNEF
+351 NEF
-356 FIRLFTNIEEVVAMA
+356 FIRLFTNIDEVVAMA
-371 VTYNVFVLF
+371 MTYNAFVLF

-405 NMMLM
+405 NMMLL
-410 ALLVFY
+410 ALAVFY
-416 LLQWQLVPLWGN
+416 LLQWQLVPIIGN

-437 FMLSQSIILLFYL
+437 FMAAQSVILLYYL
-450 SSLRREF
+450 KSLRKEF
-457 A
+457 TD

>member
-1 MNLLTDREYLGLT
+1 MNLLTNREYLGLT

-80 KRLGMLAFF
+80 RELGTLAFF
-89 KPLVLAMLI
+89 KPLVLALLI
-98 SACCILFQKPILE
+98 SLACIVFQKPILE
-111 LYLAMIGAAPEVN
+111 GYLAMIGAAPEVN
-124 LLCRDAVF
+124 DLCR
-132 SGAMFLLR
+132 
-140 LDPAAREVA
+140 E
-149 GIYYDILIWTA
+149 YYYILIWGA
-160 PLTLLNYAILGWLM
+160 PLVLGNYVALGWLM

-189 NVLNMALSIWFVFW
+189 NVLNMALSIWFVFG
-203 LHMDITGVAFATL
+203 LHMDIVGVAFATL
-216 LSQLYGGILSVVLMY
+216 LSQFYGGVLSVVLMY

-236 DYKALPW
+236 DYKNLPW
-243 SELLDWREFIGM
+243 RELLDWRTFIGM
-255 LQVNVNLMIR
+255 LKVNVNLMIR

-300 MSYLIDGMANGT
+300 MSYLIDGMANGA
-312 AIFSGRAVGAKNG
+312 AIFSGRAVGAKSG
-325 KLFAATIK
+325 AGLDAAIR

-339 VVLAAILMLGYH
+339 VVLAAMLMGVYAA
-351 LGNEF
+351 GNEF
-356 FIRLFTNIEEVVAMA
+356 FIRLFTNIDEVVAMA
-371 VTYNVFVLF
+371 MTYNVFVLF

-410 ALLVFY
+410 ALAVFY
-416 LLQWQLVPLWGN
+416 LLQWQLVPEIGN

-437 FMLSQSIILLFYL
+437 FMAAQSVILLYYL
-450 SSLRREF
+450 KSLRKELTD
-457 A
+457 

>member
-1 MNLLTDREYLGLT
+1 MNLLTNREYLGLT

-80 KRLGMLAFF
+80 RELGTLAFF
-89 KPLVLAMLI
+89 KPLVLALLI
-98 SACCILFQKPILE
+98 SLACIIFQKPILE
-111 LYLAMIGAAPEVN
+111 SYLAMIGAAPEVN
-124 LLCRDAVF
+124 ALCR
-132 SGAMFLLR
+132 
-140 LDPAAREVA
+140 E
-149 GIYYDILIWTA
+149 YYYILIWGA
-160 PLTLLNYAILGWLM
+160 PLVLGNYVALGWLM

-189 NVLNMALSIWFVFW
+189 NVLNMALSIWFVFG
-203 LHMDITGVAFATL
+203 LHMDIVGVAFATL
-216 LSQLYGGILSVVLMY
+216 LSQLYGGVISVVLMY
-231 YYGDF
+231 YYGEF
-236 DYKALPW
+236 DYKNLPW
-243 SELLDWREFIGM
+243 GELLDWRTFIGM
-255 LQVNVNLMIR
+255 LKVNVNLMIR

-300 MSYLIDGMANGT
+300 MSYLIDGMANGA
-312 AIFSGRAVGAKNG
+312 AIFSGRAVGAKSG
-325 KLFAATIK
+325 AGLDAAIR

-339 VVLAAILMLGYH
+339 VVLVVILMGVYAA
-351 LGNEF
+351 GNEF
-356 FIRLFTNIEEVVAMA
+356 FIRLFTNIDEVVAMA
-371 VTYNVFVLF
+371 MTYNVFVLF

-405 NMMLM
+405 NMMLL
-410 ALLVFY
+410 ALAVFY
-416 LLQWQLVPLWGN
+416 LLQWQLVPKIGN

-437 FMLSQSIILLFYL
+437 FMAAQSVILLYYL
-450 SSLRREF
+450 KSLRKEF
-457 A
+457 TD

>member
-1 MNLLTDREYLGLT
+1 MSLLTNREYLGLT

-80 KRLGMLAFF
+80 RELGTLAFF
-89 KPLVLAMLI
+89 KPLVLALLI
-98 SACCILFQKPILE
+98 SLACIVFQKPILE
-111 LYLAMIGAAPEVN
+111 GYLAMIGAAPEVN
-124 LLCRDAVF
+124 NLCR
-132 SGAMFLLR
+132 
-140 LDPAAREVA
+140 E
-149 GIYYDILIWTA
+149 YYYILIWGA
-160 PLTLLNYAILGWLM
+160 PLVLGNYVALGWLM

-189 NVLNMALSIWFVFW
+189 NVLNMALSIWFVFG
-203 LHMDITGVAFATL
+203 LHMDIIGVAFATL
-216 LSQLYGGILSVVLMY
+216 LSQLYGGVLSVVLMY

-236 DYKALPW
+236 DYKNLPW
-243 SELLDWREFIGM
+243 GELLDWRTFIGM
-255 LQVNVNLMIR
+255 LKVNVNLMIR

-300 MSYLIDGMANGT
+300 MSYLIDGMANGA
-312 AIFSGRAVGAKNG
+312 AIFSGRAVGAKSG
-325 KLFAATIK
+325 AGLDAAIR

-339 VVLAAILMLGYH
+339 VVLVAILMGVYAA
-351 LGNEF
+351 GNEF
-356 FIRLFTNIEEVVAMA
+356 FIRLFTNIDEVVAMA
-371 VTYNVFVLF
+371 MTYNVFVLF

-405 NMMLM
+405 NMMLL
-410 ALLVFY
+410 ALAVFY
-416 LLQWQLVPLWGN
+416 LLQWQLVPEIGN

-437 FMLSQSIILLFYL
+437 FMAAQSVILLYYL
-450 SSLRREF
+450 KSLCKEF
-457 A
+457 TD

>member
-1 MNLLTDREYLGLT
+1 MNLLTNREYLGLT

-80 KRLGMLAFF
+80 RELGTLAFF
-89 KPLVLAMLI
+89 KPLVLALLI
-98 SACCILFQKPILE
+98 SLACIVFQKPILE
-111 LYLAMIGAAPEVN
+111 SYLAMIGAAPEVN
-124 LLCRDAVF
+124 ALCR
-132 SGAMFLLR
+132 
-140 LDPAAREVA
+140 E
-149 GIYYDILIWTA
+149 YYYILIWGA
-160 PLTLLNYAILGWLM
+160 PLVLGNYVALGWLM

-189 NVLNMALSIWFVFW
+189 NVLNMALSIWFVFG
-203 LHMDITGVAFATL
+203 LHMDIVGVAFATL
-216 LSQLYGGILSVVLMY
+216 LSQLYGGVLSVVLMY
-231 YYGDF
+231 YYGEF
-236 DYKALPW
+236 DYKNLPW
-243 SELLDWREFIGM
+243 GELLDWRTFIGM
-255 LQVNVNLMIR
+255 LKVNVNLMIR

-300 MSYLIDGMANGT
+300 MSYLIDGMANGA
-312 AIFSGRAVGAKNG
+312 AIFSGRAVGAKSG
-325 KLFAATIK
+325 AGLDAAIR

-339 VVLAAILMLGYH
+339 VVLAVMLMGVYAA
-351 LGNEF
+351 GNEF
-356 FIRLFTNIEEVVAMA
+356 FIRLFTNIDEVVAMA
-371 VTYNVFVLF
+371 MTYNVFVLF

-405 NMMLM
+405 NMMLL
-410 ALLVFY
+410 ALAVFY
-416 LLQWQLVPLWGN
+416 LLQWQLVPKIGN

-437 FMLSQSIILLFYL
+437 FMAAQSVILLYYL
-450 SSLRREF
+450 KSLRKEF
-457 A
+457 TD

>member
-1 MNLLTDREYLGLT
+1 MNLLTNREYLGLT

-80 KRLGMLAFF
+80 RELGTLAFF
-89 KPLVLAMLI
+89 KPLVLALLI
-98 SACCILFQKPILE
+98 SLACIVLQKPILE
-111 LYLAMIGAAPEVN
+111 GYLAMIGAAPEVN
-124 LLCRDAVF
+124 ALCR
-132 SGAMFLLR
+132 
-140 LDPAAREVA
+140 E
-149 GIYYDILIWTA
+149 YYYILIWGA
-160 PLTLLNYAILGWLM
+160 PLVLGNYVALGWLM

-189 NVLNMALSIWFVFW
+189 NVLNMALSIWFVFG
-203 LHMDITGVAFATL
+203 LHMDIIGVAFATL
-216 LSQLYGGILSVVLMY
+216 LSQLYGGVISVVLMY
-231 YYGDF
+231 YYGEF
-236 DYKALPW
+236 DYKNLPW
-243 SELLDWREFIGM
+243 GELLDWRTFIGM
-255 LQVNVNLMIR
+255 LKVNVNLMIR

-300 MSYLIDGMANGT
+300 MSYLIDGMANGA
-312 AIFSGRAVGAKNG
+312 AIFSGRAVGAKSG
-325 KLFAATIK
+325 AGLDAAIR

-339 VVLAAILMLGYH
+339 VVLAAILMGVYAA
-351 LGNEF
+351 GNEF
-356 FIRLFTNIEEVVAMA
+356 FIRLFTNIDEVVAMSM
-371 VTYNVFVLF
+371 TYNVFVLF

-405 NMMLM
+405 NMMLL
-410 ALLVFY
+410 ALAVFY
-416 LLQWQLVPLWGN
+416 LLQWQLVPIIGN

-437 FMLSQSIILLFYL
+437 FMAAQSVILLYYL
-450 SSLRREF
+450 KSLRKEF
-457 A
+457 TD

>member
-1 MNLLTDREYLGLT
+1 MNLLTNREYLGLT

-37 LPDPKYI
+37 RPDPKYI

-80 KRLGMLAFF
+80 RELGTLAFF
-89 KPLVLAMLI
+89 KPLVLALLI
-98 SACCILFQKPILE
+98 SLACIVFQKPILE
-111 LYLAMIGAAPEVN
+111 SYLAMIGATPEVN
-124 LLCRDAVF
+124 DLCR
-132 SGAMFLLR
+132 
-140 LDPAAREVA
+140 E
-149 GIYYDILIWTA
+149 YYYILIWGA
-160 PLTLLNYAILGWLM
+160 PLVLGNYVALGWLM

-189 NVLNMALSIWFVFW
+189 NVLNMALSIWFVFG
-203 LHMDITGVAFATL
+203 LHMDIVGVAFATL
-216 LSQLYGGILSVVLMY
+216 LSQLYGGVLSVVLMY
-231 YYGDF
+231 YYGEF
-236 DYKALPW
+236 DYKNLPW
-243 SELLDWREFIGM
+243 GELLDWRTFIGM
-255 LQVNVNLMIR
+255 LKVNVNLMIR

-300 MSYLIDGMANGT
+300 MSYLIDGMANGA
-312 AIFSGRAVGAKNG
+312 AIFSGRAVGAKSG
-325 KLFAATIK
+325 AGLDAAIR

-339 VVLAAILMLGYH
+339 VVLAVMLMGVYAA
-351 LGNEF
+351 GNEF
-356 FIRLFTNIEEVVAMA
+356 FIRLFTNIDEVVAMA
-371 VTYNVFVLF
+371 MTYNVFVLF

-405 NMMLM
+405 NMMLL
-410 ALLVFY
+410 ALAVFY
-416 LLQWQLVPLWGN
+416 LLQWQLVPKIGN

-437 FMLSQSIILLFYL
+437 FMAAQSVILLYYL
-450 SSLRREF
+450 KSLRKEF
-457 A
+457 TD

>member
-1 MNLLTDREYLGLT
+1 MNLLTNREYLGLT

-80 KRLGMLAFF
+80 RELGTLAFF
-89 KPLVLAMLI
+89 KPLVLALLI
-98 SACCILFQKPILE
+98 SLACVVFQKPILE
-111 LYLAMIGAAPEVN
+111 SYLAMIGAAPEVN
-124 LLCRDAVF
+124 DLCR
-132 SGAMFLLR
+132 
-140 LDPAAREVA
+140 E
-149 GIYYDILIWTA
+149 YYYILIWGA
-160 PLTLLNYAILGWLM
+160 PLVLGNYVALGWLM

-189 NVLNMALSIWFVFW
+189 NVLNMALSIWFVFG
-203 LHMDITGVAFATL
+203 LHMDIVGVAFATL
-216 LSQLYGGILSVVLMY
+216 LSQLYGGVISVVLMY

-236 DYKALPW
+236 DYKNLPW
-243 SELLDWREFIGM
+243 GELLDWRTFIGM
-255 LQVNVNLMIR
+255 LKVNVNLMIR

-300 MSYLIDGMANGT
+300 MSYLIDGMANGA
-312 AIFSGRAVGAKNG
+312 AIFSGRAVGAKSG
-325 KLFAATIK
+325 AGLDAAIK

-339 VVLAAILMLGYH
+339 VVLAVILMGVYAA
-351 LGNEF
+351 GNEF
-356 FIRLFTNIEEVVAMA
+356 FIRLFTNIDEVVAMA
-371 VTYNVFVLF
+371 MTYNVFVLF

-405 NMMLM
+405 NMMLL
-410 ALLVFY
+410 ALAVFY
-416 LLQWQLVPLWGN
+416 LLQWQLVPKIGN

-437 FMLSQSIILLFYL
+437 FMAAQSVILLYYL
-450 SSLRREF
+450 KSLRKEF
-457 A
+457 TD

>member
-1 MNLLTDREYLGLT
+1 MNLLTNREYLGLT

-80 KRLGMLAFF
+80 RELGTLAFF
-89 KPLVLAMLI
+89 KPLVLALLI
-98 SACCILFQKPILE
+98 SLACIVFQKPILE
-111 LYLAMIGAAPEVN
+111 GYLAMIGAAPEVN
-124 LLCRDAVF
+124 DLCR
-132 SGAMFLLR
+132 
-140 LDPAAREVA
+140 E
-149 GIYYDILIWTA
+149 YYYILIWGA
-160 PLTLLNYAILGWLM
+160 PLVLGNYVALGWLM

-189 NVLNMALSIWFVFW
+189 NVLNMALSIWFVFG
-203 LHMDITGVAFATL
+203 LHMDIVGVAFATL
-216 LSQLYGGILSVVLMY
+216 LSQLYGGVLSVVLMY
-231 YYGDF
+231 YYGEF
-236 DYKALPW
+236 DYKNLPW
-243 SELLDWREFIGM
+243 GELLDWRTFIGM
-255 LQVNVNLMIR
+255 LKVNVNLMIR

-300 MSYLIDGMANGT
+300 MSYLIDGMANGA
-312 AIFSGRAVGAKNG
+312 AIFSGRAVGAKSG
-325 KLFAATIK
+325 AGLEAAIR

-339 VVLAAILMLGYH
+339 VVLAAVLMGVYAA
-351 LGNEF
+351 GNEF
-356 FIRLFTNIEEVVAMA
+356 FIRLFTNIDEVVAMA
-371 VTYNVFVLF
+371 MTYNAFVLF

-410 ALLVFY
+410 ALAVFY
-416 LLQWQLVPLWGN
+416 LLQWQLVPKIGN
-428 SGLWLALLG
+428 SGLWVALLG
-437 FMLSQSIILLFYL
+437 FMAAQSVILLYYL
-450 SSLRREF
+450 KSLRKEF
-457 A
+457 TD

>member
-1 MNLLTDREYLGLT
+1 MNLLTNREYLGLT

-80 KRLGMLAFF
+80 RELGTLAFF
-89 KPLVLAMLI
+89 KPLVLALLI
-98 SACCILFQKPILE
+98 SLACIVFQKPILE
-111 LYLAMIGAAPEVN
+111 SYLAMIGAAPEVN
-124 LLCRDAVF
+124 ALCR
-132 SGAMFLLR
+132 
-140 LDPAAREVA
+140 E
-149 GIYYDILIWTA
+149 YYYILIWGA
-160 PLTLLNYAILGWLM
+160 PLVLGNYVALGWLM

-189 NVLNMALSIWFVFW
+189 NVLNMALSIWFVFG
-203 LHMDITGVAFATL
+203 LHMDIVGVAFATL
-216 LSQLYGGILSVVLMY
+216 LSQLYGGVISVVLMY
-231 YYGDF
+231 YYGEF
-236 DYKALPW
+236 DYKNLPW
-243 SELLDWREFIGM
+243 GELLDWRTFIGM
-255 LQVNVNLMIR
+255 LKVNVNLMIR

-300 MSYLIDGMANGT
+300 MSYLIDGMANGA
-312 AIFSGRAVGAKNG
+312 AIFSGRAVGAKSG
-325 KLFAATIK
+325 AGLDAAIR

-339 VVLAAILMLGYH
+339 VVLVVMLMGVYAA
-351 LGNEF
+351 GNEF
-356 FIRLFTNIEEVVAMA
+356 FIRLFTNIDEVVAMA
-371 VTYNVFVLF
+371 MTYNVFVLF

-405 NMMLM
+405 NMMLL
-410 ALLVFY
+410 ALAVFY
-416 LLQWQLVPLWGN
+416 LLQWQLVPKIGN

-437 FMLSQSIILLFYL
+437 FMAAQSVILLYYL
-450 SSLRREF
+450 KSLRKEF
-457 A
+457 TD

>member
-1 MNLLTDREYLGLT
+1 MNLLTNREYLGLT

-80 KRLGMLAFF
+80 RELGTLAFF
-89 KPLVLAMLI
+89 KPLVLALLI
-98 SACCILFQKPILE
+98 SLACIIFQKPILE
-111 LYLAMIGAAPEVN
+111 SYLAMIGAAPEVN
-124 LLCRDAVF
+124 ALCR
-132 SGAMFLLR
+132 
-140 LDPAAREVA
+140 E
-149 GIYYDILIWTA
+149 YYYILIWGA
-160 PLTLLNYAILGWLM
+160 PLVLGNYVALGWLM

-189 NVLNMALSIWFVFW
+189 NVLNMALSIWFVFG
-203 LHMDITGVAFATL
+203 LHMNIVGVAFATL
-216 LSQLYGGILSVVLMY
+216 LSQLYGGVISVVLMY
-231 YYGDF
+231 YYGEF
-236 DYKALPW
+236 DYKNLPW
-243 SELLDWREFIGM
+243 GELLDWRTFIGM
-255 LQVNVNLMIR
+255 LKVNVNLMIR

-300 MSYLIDGMANGT
+300 MSYLIDGMANGA
-312 AIFSGRAVGAKNG
+312 AIFSGRAVGAKSG
-325 KLFAATIK
+325 AGLDAAIR

-339 VVLAAILMLGYH
+339 VVLVVILMGVYAA
-351 LGNEF
+351 GNEF
-356 FIRLFTNIEEVVAMA
+356 FIRLFTNIDEVVAMA
-371 VTYNVFVLF
+371 MTYNVFVLF

-405 NMMLM
+405 NMMLL
-410 ALLVFY
+410 ALAVFY
-416 LLQWQLVPLWGN
+416 LLQWQLVPKIGN

-437 FMLSQSIILLFYL
+437 FMAAQSVILLYYL
-450 SSLRREF
+450 KSLRKEF
-457 A
+457 TD